1 MIEELNFPI
10 TDRNR
15 KAVHR
20 QRGSK
25 RPWGVELCGGY
36 LGDNPQPE
44 TADWDGVTIGKFNPE
59 FRFIGIVI
67 TRATEKYPSER
78 NVQDRNL
85 QGPGI
90 ELGAEASESSIL
102 TN

>member
-1 MIEELNFPI
+1 MGSGRLC
-10 TDRNR
+10 T
-15 KAVHR
+15 A
-20 QRGSK
+20 RGARRGLGVLSCAAAI
-25 RPWGVELCGGY
+25 WGR
-36 LGDNPQPE
+36 DPQPE
-44 TADWDGVTIGKFNPE
+44 AADWDGVTIGKFNPE

-102 TN
+102 TS